1 MRRSTFLDLCFY
13 LALGAALTAM
23 IYKAINA
30 PPGARVGGDT
40 FVMLSP
46 VFLVM
51 VAKRATR
58 FGGTAVVLGA
68 LGVIFSGFAL
78 WAALK

>member
-23 IYKAINA
+23 TYKAVNS
-30 PPGARVGGDT
+30 PPGGRVGGGT

-51 VAKRATR
+51 VAKKATR
-58 FGGTAVVLGA
+58 FGGAAVVLA
-68 LGVIFSGFAL
+68 VLGVAFSGFAL
-78 WAALK
+78 WGAFK